1 MEIHL
6 RRSCKRRKMLTLE
19 LPRDGITGVSRA
31 NISFY
36 SDTILTKFRGFFPKH
51 LLILVRQGSV
61 ISRRDGDTL
70 LGEPGDV
77 LLVPKGE
84 AEIEFVFSRE
94 SHGFVCEVIEFDER
108 SIAKILRGSHW
119 AETAA
124 IRATECPK
132 VGIKFPALRL
142 HLLSPIMASITE
154 RFAPELVLE
163 RIFDDLRH
171 LSAPFSR
178 EVFYEARWK
187 VLRFLESHL
196 WESHLETTWHEE
208 YEGGAKQLEKDC
220 RFYVG
225 CGVDVFVRRRKVELA
240 TNWLRCGCRI
250 DDIAQA
256 LHFTSRF
263 EFHSIYSG
271 TTKRRAVDVGNPNE
285 EPALHTYSIEQLE
298 EEISPFWWRK
308 CRHRHDIGE
317 FQKFLLRR
325 MSQKLQE
332 AERRSRTAEVQV
344 FERLRNR
351 RALVDCN
358 ETAPT
363 QPDQTS
369 QSTDARKG
377 PDEFPNRPLSYAPPK
392 VPTPEFNKAAQEFF
406 EMKTTGIEVVVPFFK
421 DAPVQRPKAA

>member
-1 MEIHL
+1 
-6 RRSCKRRKMLTLE
+6 MLTLE

-36 SDTILTKFRGFFPKH
+36 SDRRLTHFRGFFPKH

-154 RFAPELVLE
+154 RFAPGLVLD

-187 VLRFLESHL
+187 ALRFLESHL
-196 WESHLETTWHEE
+196 WESHLETTWHED
-208 YEGGAKQLEKDC
+208 YEGGAKQLEMDC
-220 RFYVG
+220 KFFVG
-225 CGVDVFVRRRKVELA
+225 CSVEGFVKYRQIEIAMV
-240 TNWLRCGCRI
+240 WLRSGANI
-250 DDIAQA
+250 DTVARA
-256 LHFTSRF
+256 LKFESRW
-263 EFHSIYSG
+263 EFLCLFSAL
-271 TTKRRAVDVGNPNE
+271 TKRRAKDIMDPME
-285 EPALHTYSIEQLE
+285 EAPLDRLSVEDFE
-298 EEISPFWWRK
+298 EAVSPFWWR
-308 CRHRHDIGE
+308 RW
-317 FQKFLLRR
+317 RR
-325 MSQKLQE
+325 NTVDFPSIVQRLMLQRMQE
-332 AERRSRTAEVQV
+332 AERRSRTAEVQA
-344 FERLRNR
+344 FERLRNG
-351 RALVDCN
+351 RALVNPN
-358 ETAPT
+358 ETATT
-363 QPDQTS
+363 QANQTS
-369 QSTDARKG
+369 QSNDARKG
-377 PDEFPNRPLSYAPPK
+377 PDEFPDRPLSYAPPK
-392 VPTPEFNKAAQEFF
+392 VPTPEFNKAAQDFF